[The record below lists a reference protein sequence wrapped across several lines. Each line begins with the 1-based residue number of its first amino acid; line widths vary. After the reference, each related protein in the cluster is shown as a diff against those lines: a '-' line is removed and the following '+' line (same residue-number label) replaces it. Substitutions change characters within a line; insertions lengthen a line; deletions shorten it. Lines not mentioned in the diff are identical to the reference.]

1 MPGTRRAARS
11 KKHQY
16 SKQKI
21 MNMTAFHN
29 NVNKH
34 ERLTKQW
41 QGDNEQLKFKMT
53 IFEECGHKETKH
65 YQTFQEQI
73 KWNELHIKHSGYMI
87 RLFKSFIDNM
97 PGNPDAVVK
106 IQKVIHK
113 LMLPNAQEI
122 DESMSK
128 LVELD
133 HFTEEF
139 YKTHME
145 GFMREIN
152 SWDR

>member
-1 MPGTRRAARS
+1 
-11 KKHQY
+11 
-16 SKQKI
+16 
-21 MNMTAFHN
+21 MTAIN
-29 NVNKH
+29 EQINKH

-41 QGDNEQLKFKMT
+41 LKDSVHTAYKMT